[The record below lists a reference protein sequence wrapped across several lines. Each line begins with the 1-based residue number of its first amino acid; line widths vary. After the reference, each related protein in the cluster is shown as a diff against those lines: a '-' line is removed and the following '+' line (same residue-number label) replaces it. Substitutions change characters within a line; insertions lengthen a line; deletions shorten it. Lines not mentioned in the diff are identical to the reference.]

1 MTINVTEISKIS
13 IQSESAYLL
22 HRVVTDIWDIKK
34 VILDQWE
41 IQGFNLEKGNYHI
54 DFESKEAAL
63 EGYRQIANG
72 IIDKHQASL
81 NSI

>member
-1 MTINVTEISKIS
+1 MTINVTEHAKIS
-13 IQSESAYLL
+13 IQSESVYLL

-41 IQGFNLEKGNYHI
+41 IQGFNLQQGNYHI

-63 EGYRQIANG
+63 ERYRQIANG
-72 IIDKHQASL
+72 IIDNHQESL